1 MTTESILTI
10 LALVIDPASAA
21 GMGLLAQALID
32 APRSLGK
39 RTLGE
44 GQGDFGGGS

>member
-1 MTTESILTI
+1 MNLTKREFMQV
-10 LALVIDPASAA
+10 LTAASAA

-39 RTLGE
+39 RSLGA